1 MLSSVVALLLVLCAG
16 LSPLPAAAAP
26 AGGGAPP
33 TVAEGDA
40 LVIDAREAARQRDA
54 ERLKVHRAALLAS
67 HHPLA
72 IWVDYWEL
80 FNRLTA
86 STQTDLDAFY
96 ARWPGSYLED
106 RLRNDWLIELG
117 HRRDWAR
124 FSREY
129 PNFLMRDDREVA
141 CYAVLVRQQAGEDV
155 RAAAKAAW
163 LAQRDV
169 DEGCNLLA
177 ETLVQSQVF
186 GEDELWQRI
195 RQAVEY
201 NRPRAA
207 RHALGLLGGEA
218 ATVASAAATD
228 IFDRPQRFLSSNK
241 TSGALGAQLNALALV
256 RLAASEPALVASLLD
271 ESWQARLP
279 PGAAAWVWSMAARQG
294 AMKLLPESE
303 DWFRRAEALA
313 AKGRDFRWS
322 DDALSWRVRAALR
335 AVDPGRW
342 QRVLDAIA
350 LMSPS
355 EQQEAGWV
363 YWKAR
368 ALQAS
373 ATAGSQG
380 AEQRLA
386 AQQQLERIAPQLN
399 FYGKLASE
407 DLGRPQAMPIRPQPV
422 STAELLRAEFSPG
435 LARGL
440 ALIALGLRS
449 EGVREWN
456 FTLRGMNDRE
466 LLAAAKMACDRE
478 VWDRCIYASERT
490 RSEIDMATRFPTPF
504 RAEVLATT
512 QEMGVEAAYV
522 YGLIRQESRFMTEA
536 RSGVGAAGL
545 MQLMPATARWTARK
559 LGVNYR
565 PDQIA
570 DRAVNLRLGTGY
582 LKLVLDNFDGSQAL
596 AAAAYNAGPSRSRRW
611 REGPP
616 LEVAAWTENIPFS
629 ETREYVKRVLSN
641 ASYYAALL
649 GGQPQAM
656 LKQRMAVPI
665 GPRAS
670 GDMAPITSD
679 LP

>member
-16 LSPLPAAAAP
+16 LISLPAMAAP
-26 AGGGAPP
+26 TGGGAPP

-40 LVIDAREAARQRDA
+40 LVLDAREAARQRDG

-72 IWVDYWEL
+72 VWVDYWEL
-80 FNRLTA
+80 FNRLSA
-86 STQTDLDAFY
+86 ATQTDLDAFY

-117 HRRDWAR
+117 HRRDWVKFA
-124 FSREY
+124 REY
-129 PNFLMRDDREVA
+129 PRFQMKDDREVA
-141 CYAVLVRQQAGEDV
+141 CYAVLTRQQAGEDV

-177 ETLVQSQVF
+177 ETLVQAQVF
-186 GEDELWQRI
+186 GEDEIWQRI

-218 ATVASAAATD
+218 ATAAGAAATD
-228 IFDRPQRFLSSNK
+228 IFERPQRFLSSNK
-241 TSGALGAQLNALALV
+241 ASGALGAQLNSLALV
-256 RLAASEPALVASLLD
+256 RLAANEPVLVADLLD

-279 PGAAAWVWSMAARQG
+279 AGAAAWVWSMVARQS

-303 DWFRRAEALA
+303 DWFRRADALS

-322 DDALSWRVRAALR
+322 DDALGWRVRAALR
-335 AVDPGRW
+335 SVDTGRW

-350 LMSPS
+350 LMSPA
-355 EQQEAGWV
+355 EQQDASWT

-368 ALQAS
+368 ALRAGVAAAGAQAD
-373 ATAGSQG
+373 A
-380 AEQRLA
+380 QRLA

-407 DLGRPQAMPIRPQPV
+407 DLGRPQTLPARPQPI
-422 STAELLRAEFSPG
+422 STAELLRAELNPG

-440 ALIALGLRS
+440 ALIALGLRT

-466 LLAAAKMACDRE
+466 LLAAARMACDRE

-559 LGVNYR
+559 LGVAYR
-565 PDQIA
+565 AEQIA
-570 DRAVNLRLGTGY
+570 DRAMNLRLGTGY

-649 GGQPQAM
+649 SGQTQVM
-656 LKQRMAVPI
+656 LKQRMNQLVA
-665 GPRAS
+665 PRAS
-670 GDMAPITSD
+670 DAALPSPD

>member
-1 MLSSVVALLLVLCAG
+1 MLSFVAPLLLVLCAG
-16 LSPLPAAAAP
+16 LSSLPATAAP
-26 AGGGAPP
+26 AGGGVPP
-33 TVAEGDA
+33 SVAEGDA
-40 LVIDAREAARQRDA
+40 LVLDAREAARLRDA

-72 IWVDYWEL
+72 VWVDYWEL
-80 FNRLTA
+80 FNRLSA
-86 STQTDLDAFY
+86 ATQTDLDAFY

-117 HRRDWAR
+117 HRRDWAK
-124 FSREY
+124 FAREY

-141 CYAVLVRQQAGEDV
+141 CYAVLTRQQAGEDV

-169 DEGCNLLA
+169 DEGCNLMA
-177 ETLVQSQVF
+177 ETLVQAQIF
-186 GEDELWQRI
+186 GEDEIWQRI

-207 RHALGLLGGEA
+207 RHALGLLGGETA
-218 ATVASAAATD
+218 NVAGAAATD
-228 IFDRPQRFLSSNK
+228 IFERPQRFLSGNK
-241 TSGALGAQLNALALV
+241 TSGALAAQLSSLALV
-256 RLAASEPALVASLLD
+256 RLAANEPALVASLLD

-279 PGAAAWVWSMAARQG
+279 AGAAAWVWSMVARQG

-303 DWFRRAEALA
+303 DWFRRADALS

-322 DDALSWRVRAALR
+322 DDALGWRVRAALR
-335 AVDPGRW
+335 AVDPARW

-350 LMSPS
+350 LMSPA
-355 EQQEAGWV
+355 EQQESGWT

-368 ALQAS
+368 ALQAGV
-373 ATAGSQG
+373 AAAGAQ
-380 AEQRLA
+380 ADAQRLA

-407 DLGRPQAMPIRPQPV
+407 DLGRPQAMPARPQPV
-422 STAELLRAEFSPG
+422 STAELLRAELNPG

-440 ALIALGLRS
+440 ALIALGLRN

-478 VWDRCIYASERT
+478 IWDRCIYASERT

-559 LGVNYR
+559 LGVTYR
-565 PDQIA
+565 AEQIA

-649 GGQPQAM
+649 GGQTQVM
-656 LKQRMAVPI
+656 LKQRMSQLVA
-665 GPRAS
+665 PRAS
-670 GDMAPITSD
+670 DAALPTPD